1 MRSFLVRPS
10 ERGCSGV
17 DGCSELVISGADEW
31 LRCECGHCECGDV
44 FSGRL
49 RFSVVSRSSVVG
61 CCVLTVAVELELEL
75 KAATLAPS
83 LTSLLSLFILFLAV
97 SNI

>member
-1 MRSFLVRPS
+1 M
-10 ERGCSGV
+10 
-17 DGCSELVISGADEW
+17 
-31 LRCECGHCECGDV
+31 
-44 FSGRL
+44 
-49 RFSVVSRSSVVG
+49 G